1 MGWMIIWAPLL
12 ELIVGSLLY
21 IKFAEK
27 IKDIAFLI
35 VVQIILY
42 VVLMNGLLLYGY
54 LSK

>member
-1 MGWMIIWAPLL
+1 MNWMILWAPVL
-12 ELIVGSLLY
+12 ELIVGGLIY

-27 IKDIAFLI
+27 IKEIAFLI
-35 VVQIILY
+35 VVQIVLY